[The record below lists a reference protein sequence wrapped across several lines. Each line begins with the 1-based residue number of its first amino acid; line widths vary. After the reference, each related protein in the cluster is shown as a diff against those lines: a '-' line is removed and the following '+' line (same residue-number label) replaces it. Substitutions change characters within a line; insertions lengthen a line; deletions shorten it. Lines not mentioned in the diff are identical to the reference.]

1 MNKFMKTIRASSIAA
16 FALAGTAVSA
26 SAAEPAMPN
35 QPMMMQGQAQESATP
50 GSMPGYGP
58 RGSMGMMTGYGMQPG
73 AGGGYGP
80 WMMGGGMG
88 PGYGMGPMGMM
99 GGMMNMMGGGC
110 PMMGMAGGAMGPGM
124 SGYGPGMM
132 GGGMGP
138 GYGMGPGMMAG
149 WAGGMGPMAALDLSD
164 TQTAQLEKIQTESMK
179 KQRSLMRQMW
189 EAQEK
194 LGDLFDAESRD
205 PAAIGKAYGKLADV
219 QRQALEARIEAGNK
233 AAAVLTKEQ
242 KAQMRRGLG
251 RGMMGY

>member
-1 MNKFMKTIRASSIAA
+1 MNKSMKTLLASSIVA
-16 FALAGTAVSA
+16 FALMGTAVSA
-26 SAAEPAMPN
+26 SAAEPTMPN
-35 QPMMMQGQAQESATP
+35 QQMMMQGQAQGSAMP

-58 RGSMGMMTGYGMQPG
+58 RGGMGMMG
-73 AGGGYGP
+73 GGGYGP
-80 WMMGGGMG
+80 GMMGGG

-194 LGDLFDAESRD
+194 LGDLFDAENRD

>member
-1 MNKFMKTIRASSIAA
+1 MNTSMKTLLASSIVA
-16 FALAGTAVSA
+16 FALVGTAVSV
-26 SAAEPAMPN
+26 SAAEPTMPN
-35 QPMMMQGQAQESATP
+35 QQMMQGQEQGSAIP

-58 RGSMGMMTGYGMQPG
+58 CGAMGMMAGYGMQPG
-73 AGGGYGP
+73 AGGGCGP

-88 PGYGMGPMGMM
+88 QGYGMGPMGMM

-110 PMMGMAGGAMGPGM
+110 PMGMAGGGMWPGM

-164 TQTAQLEKIQTESMK
+164 TQTAQLEKIQTESRK

-194 LGDLFDAESRD
+194 LGDLFEAENRD

-242 KAQMRRGLG
+242 KAQMRRGFG

>member
-88 PGYGMGPMGMM
+88 PGYGMGP
-99 GGMMNMMGGGC
+99 
-110 PMMGMAGGAMGPGM
+110 
-124 SGYGPGMM
+124 
-132 GGGMGP
+132 
-138 GYGMGPGMMAG
+138 GMMAG

-194 LGDLFDAESRD
+194 LGDLFDAENRD

>member
-1 MNKFMKTIRASSIAA
+1 MNKSMKTILASSIVA
-16 FALAGTAVSA
+16 FSLMGTAVSV

-35 QPMMMQGQAQESATP
+35 QQMMMQGQAQGSAMR
-50 GSMPGYGP
+50 GSMP
-58 RGSMGMMTGYGMQPG
+58 GYGMQPG

-88 PGYGMGPMGMM
+88 PGTGPMGMM

-110 PMMGMAGGAMGPGM
+110 PMAMMGGGMGPGM

-132 GGGMGP
+132 GGGMGS

-149 WAGGMGPMAALDLSD
+149 RAGGMGPMAALDLSD

-189 EAQEK
+189 EAQEN
-194 LGDLFDAESRD
+194 LADLFDAENRD
-205 PAAIGKAYGKLADV
+205 PAAIGKAYGKLADM
-219 QRQALEARIEAGNK
+219 QRQALETRIEAGNK
-233 AAAVLTKEQ
+233 AAAILTKEQ
-242 KAQMRRGLG
+242 KSQMRRGFG
-251 RGMMGY
+251 WGMMGY

>member
-1 MNKFMKTIRASSIAA
+1 MNKSMKTLLASSIVA
-16 FALAGTAVSA
+16 FALMGTAVSA
-26 SAAEPAMPN
+26 SAAEPTMPN
-35 QPMMMQGQAQESATP
+35 QQMMMQVQAQGSAMP

-58 RGSMGMMTGYGMQPG
+58 RGGMGMMG
-73 AGGGYGP
+73 GGGYGP
-80 WMMGGGMG
+80 GMMGGGMG

-110 PMMGMAGGAMGPGM
+110 PMGMMGGDMGPGM

-132 GGGMGP
+132 GGGM

-149 WAGGMGPMAALDLSD
+149 WAGGMGPMATLDLSD

-194 LGDLFDAESRD
+194 LGDLFDAENRD

-242 KAQMRRGLG
+242 KAQMRRGFG
-251 RGMMGY
+251 GGMMGY

>member
-1 MNKFMKTIRASSIAA
+1 
-16 FALAGTAVSA
+16 
-26 SAAEPAMPN
+26 
-35 QPMMMQGQAQESATP
+35 
-50 GSMPGYGP
+50 
-58 RGSMGMMTGYGMQPG
+58 
-73 AGGGYGP
+73 
-80 WMMGGGMG
+80 
-88 PGYGMGPMGMM
+88 GYGMGPMGMM

-110 PMMGMAGGAMGPGM
+110 PMGMMGGDMGPGM

-132 GGGMGP
+132 GGGM

-149 WAGGMGPMAALDLSD
+149 WAGGMGPMATLDLSD

-194 LGDLFDAESRD
+194 LGDLFDAENRD

-242 KAQMRRGLG
+242 KAQMRRGFG
-251 RGMMGY
+251 GGMMGY